1 MVAMKLFWMAI
12 TCMLLSAT
20 MVKTWDLSQDDDD
33 EDSLELPE
41 LRAVE
46 RDEILLNEL
55 YTVLFLYQ
63 FDNK

>member
-55 YTVLFLYQ
+55 KSYPHNTKNVA
-63 FDNK
+63 K